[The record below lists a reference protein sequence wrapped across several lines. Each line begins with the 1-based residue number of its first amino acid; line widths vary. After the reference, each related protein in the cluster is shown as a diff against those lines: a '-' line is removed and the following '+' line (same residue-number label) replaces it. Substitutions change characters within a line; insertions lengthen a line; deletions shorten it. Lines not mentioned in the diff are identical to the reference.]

1 MATILITGAAQRIGL
16 DLAKHF
22 LNKGDKLIITY
33 RTKHAS
39 VNELLE
45 LGAICLACDFE
56 QSDAVEKLVEQ
67 VKSHTNE
74 LSAIIHNASSW
85 DCESKNPDFNSLF
98 DNMMNI
104 HAKVP
109 YLLNLALMPLLQN
122 SSDEHSDI
130 IHITDYVVEKGSP
143 KHIAYAASKA
153 ALDNLT
159 RSFSAKLAP
168 KVKVNSI
175 APSLIIFNDHDDDAY
190 RAKTLK
196 KSIMALEPGT
206 AEVINGIEMILNS
219 NYMTGRTLQLDGG
232 RHLK

>member
-39 VNELLE
+39 VDELLE

-109 YLLNLALMPLLQN
+109 YLLNLALTPLLRN

>member
-16 DLAKHF
+16 DIAKHF
-22 LNKGDKLIITY
+22 IAKGFQLIITY
-33 RTKHAS
+33 RTKHDS
-39 VNELLE
+39 VVELAE
-45 LGAICLACDFE
+45 LGAMCLQCDFE
-56 QSDAVEKLVEQ
+56 ELGAVDSLVER
-67 VKSHTNE
+67 VKAHTSE
-74 LSAIIHNASSW
+74 LRAIIHNASSW
-85 DCESKNPDFNSLF
+85 DCESKNPDFNGLF
-98 DNMMNI
+98 DSMMNI

-109 YLLNLALMPLLQN
+109 YLLNLALTPLLQN
-122 SSDEHSDI
+122 TNAEHSDI
-130 IHITDYVVEKGSP
+130 IHVTDYVVEKGSP

-159 RSFSAKLAP
+159 RSFAAKLAP

-175 APSLIIFNDHDDDAY
+175 APSLIIFNDHDDEAY
-190 RAKTLK
+190 RVKTLK

-206 AEVINGIEMILNS
+206 AEVVNGVEMILNS

>member
-122 SSDEHSDI
+122 SSDEHSNI

>member
-39 VNELLE
+39 VDELLE

-109 YLLNLALMPLLQN
+109 YLLNLALMPLLLN

>member
-122 SSDEHSDI
+122 SCDEHSDI